1 MFDVYNDAQHGTLSA
16 LSWPSRYLTR
26 FAAAKQTMNGAF
38 QPYEPKVDELQP
50 HIIEIA

>member
-1 MFDVYNDAQHGTLSA
+1 M
-16 LSWPSRYLTR
+16 